1 MLDQSTNSPL
11 TPDKLICRPDPPP
24 LRIHHIM
31 VATAVVAVLL
41 SISQS
46 LRQSNT
52 LGLSAFVASG
62 QGILMTI
69 TAGLAATVTGFGFV
83 WRRHGHSYF
92 NQPGHWL
99 LVIKSLMISAFLLA
113 ALISAMRLPDNH
125 AVISAATSVFFVS
138 INIAVIGLNLWAAAK
153 IADSIPWT
161 LIFLIDGLMVVGM
174 FASRG

>member
-1 MLDQSTNSPL
+1 MTDPL
-11 TPDKLICRPDPPP
+11 PNPPTLEELIGRPDPPP

-41 SISQS
+41 SISQF

-52 LGLSAFVASG
+52 LGLSTFVASG

-69 TAGLAATVTGFGFV
+69 SAGLAATLTGFGFV

-92 NQPGHWL
+92 DQPGHWL
-99 LVIKSLMISAFLLA
+99 LLGQSLMISIFVVA

-125 AVISAATSVFFVS
+125 AVTSAAT
-138 INIAVIGLNLWAAAK
+138 K
-153 IADSIPWT
+153 
-161 LIFLIDGLMVVGM
+161 
-174 FASRG
+174 